1 MLTAPSDSASVLQN
15 RSLERRARAGR
26 LSGARRL
33 SLCLTVTFAL
43 VLPRTFLAQTVT
55 RGPYLQLQTPG
66 SAVLCWR
73 TDVATDSRVRYGT
86 VASAL
91 SSSASDPA
99 STTDHRITVS
109 GLSAATRYYYSVG
122 TSSITLAG
130 ADATHSFVTAPSPGS
145 SKPVR
150 IWVTGDSGTADANA
164 RAVRDS
170 YLAFAAGRATDVWL
184 MLGDNAYDNGTDAE
198 YQAAVFDVFPG
209 ILRNTFLWPTLGN
222 HDGYSASSAT
232 QTGPY
237 YDIFTL
243 PGAGQAGGVAS
254 GTEAYYS
261 FDYANIHFVCL
272 DSYGS
277 PRGAAD
283 PMLTW
288 LASDLAAN
296 TSAWKVAF
304 WHHPPY
310 SKGSHDS
317 DVEGEL
323 VEMRQ
328 SALPVLEAGG
338 VDLVLTGHSHAY
350 ERSFLL
356 DGHYGVSTTLA
367 PSMKKDGGSGRQSGT
382 GAYRKRAGVHPHE
395 GTVYVVAGTAGRL
408 GGGTLDHPAMYFS
421 AAQLGSVVLD
431 VDGGRLDARFLTST
445 GAVADDFTILRFQP
459 LKSDFDSN
467 GRTDILWRN
476 AGTGQNTVWL
486 VDAQGGVTTAGLP
499 PVADGSW
506 RIGAA
511 GDFDGDQKTDI
522 LWRNVST
529 GENVIWR
536 MNGTSVIAQVALPPV
551 FDLNWQIR
559 GAADFDGDGK
569 LDILWRNTA
578 SGADVIWRMAGTYVA
593 TAIGIPSVPDL
604 NWEIGAA
611 ADFDGDGKPD
621 ILWRNGATG
630 QNTIWRMNGTTVA
643 GLIALPSVSDL
654 AWQITGA
661 GDFTGDGQTD
671 ILWRHGS
678 TGADTVW
685 QMSGTAPTR
694 AFALPAVPD
703 LGWRISGPR

>member
-1 MLTAPSDSASVLQN
+1 MTVLFLAPS
-15 RSLERRARAGR
+15 
-26 LSGARRL
+26 LS
-33 SLCLTVTFAL
+33 
-43 VLPRTFLAQTVT
+43 AQTVT
-55 RGPYLQLQTPG
+55 RGPYLQLQTAG
-66 SAVLCWR
+66 SSVVSWR

-86 VASAL
+86 VSSAL
-91 SSSASDPA
+91 TSSASDSA
-99 STTDHRITVS
+99 ATTDHRVTLS

-122 TSSITLAG
+122 TSAGSLAG
-130 ADATHSFVTAPSPGS
+130 GDATHYLVTAPSPGS

-184 MLGDNAYDNGTDAE
+184 MLGDNAYVNGTDAE

-209 ILRNTFLWPTLGN
+209 ILRNTFLWPALGN

-243 PGAGQAGGVAS
+243 PAAGQAGGVAS

-288 LASDLAAN
+288 LAADLAAN

-328 SALPVLEAGG
+328 YALPILEAGG

-356 DGHYGVSTTLA
+356 DGHYGVSTTLVA
-367 PSMKKDGGSGRQSGT
+367 SMKKDGGSGRESVT

-395 GTVYVVAGTAGRL
+395 GTVYAVAGTSGRIA
-408 GGGTLDHPAMYFS
+408 GGTLDHPAMYFS
-421 AAQLGSVVLD
+421 AAQLGSLVLD

-445 GAVADDFTILRFQP
+445 GALADDFTILRFQP
-459 LKSDFDSN
+459 LKSDFDSD
-467 GRTDILWRN
+467 GRADILWRN
-476 AGTGQNTVWL
+476 AATGQNTVWL
-486 VDAQGGVTTAGLP
+486 VGAQGGVTTAGLP
-499 PVADGSW
+499 PVADGNW

-511 GDFDGDQKTDI
+511 GDFDGDRKTDI
-522 LWRNVST
+522 VWRNVAT

-578 SGADVIWRMAGTYVA
+578 SGADVIWRMTGTSVA
-593 TAIGIPSVPDL
+593 AAIGIPSVPDL

-630 QNTIWRMNGTTVA
+630 QNTIWRMNGTSVA
-643 GLIALPSVSDL
+643 GLVALPSVSDL
-654 AWQITGA
+654 AWQIAGA

-694 AFALPAVPD
+694 ALALPAVSNP
-703 LGWRISGPR
+703 GWRIAGPR

>member
-1 MLTAPSDSASVLQN
+1 MAVL
-15 RSLERRARAGR
+15 LLARA
-26 LSGARRL
+26 LA
-33 SLCLTVTFAL
+33 
-43 VLPRTFLAQTVT
+43 AQTVT
-55 RGPYLQLQTPG
+55 RGPYLQLQTAG
-66 SAVLCWR
+66 SAVVSWS
-73 TDVATDSRVRYGT
+73 TDAPTDSRVRYGT
-86 VASAL
+86 VSSAL
-91 SSSASDPA
+91 TSAASDSA
-99 STTDHRITVS
+99 STTDHRVTVS

-122 TSSITLAG
+122 TSVATLAG
-130 ADATHSFVTAPSPGS
+130 GDSTHSFFTAPSPGS

-150 IWVTGDSGTADANA
+150 IWVTGDSGTADANV
-164 RAVRDS
+164 RAVRDA
-170 YLAFAAGRATDVWL
+170 YLTFAANRATDVWL
-184 MLGDNAYDNGTDAE
+184 MLGDNAYVNGTDAE

-237 YDIFTL
+237 YDIFAL
-243 PGAGQAGGVAS
+243 PAAGQAGGVAS

-288 LASDLAAN
+288 LAADLAASA
-296 TSAWKVAF
+296 SAWKVAF

-328 SALPVLEAGG
+328 FALPVLEAGG

-356 DGHYGVSTTLA
+356 DGHYGLSTTLV
-367 PSMKKDGGSGRQSGT
+367 PSMKKDAGSGRESGT
-382 GAYRKRAGVHPHE
+382 GAYRKRAGVHPRE
-395 GTVYVVAGTAGRL
+395 GTVYAVAGTSGRIA
-408 GGGTLDHPAMYFS
+408 GGTLDHPAMYYS
-421 AAQLGSVVLD
+421 AAQLGSLVLD
-431 VDGGRLDARFLTST
+431 VDGGRLDARFLTSA
-445 GAVADDFTILRFQP
+445 GAVADDFTILRVQP
-459 LKSDFDSN
+459 LRSDFDVD
-467 GRTDILWRN
+467 GRADILWRH
-476 AGTGQNTVWL
+476 AATGQNTVWL
-486 VDAQGGVTTAGLP
+486 VDAQGGVKTAGLP
-499 PVADGSW
+499 PVADGNW

-511 GDFDGDQKTDI
+511 GDFDGDQKPDI

-536 MNGTSVIAQVALPPV
+536 MNGTSVISQIALPPV

-569 LDILWRNTA
+569 LDILWRNSAT
-578 SGADVIWRMAGTYVA
+578 GADVIWRMTGTSVA
-593 TAIGIPSVPDL
+593 AAIGIPSVPDL
-604 NWEIGAA
+604 NWDIGAA

-630 QNTIWRMNGTTVA
+630 QNTIWRMNGASVA
-643 GLIALPSVSDL
+643 ALIALPDVSDL
-654 AWQITGA
+654 AWQIAGA

-694 AFALPAVPD
+694 AFALPPVSNS
-703 LGWRISGPR
+703 GWKIAGPR

>member
-1 MLTAPSDSASVLQN
+1 MTVLFLAPS
-15 RSLERRARAGR
+15 
-26 LSGARRL
+26 LS
-33 SLCLTVTFAL
+33 
-43 VLPRTFLAQTVT
+43 AQTVT
-55 RGPYLQLQTPG
+55 RGPYLQLQTAG
-66 SAVLCWR
+66 SSVVSWR

-86 VASAL
+86 VSSAL
-91 SSSASDPA
+91 TSSASDSA
-99 STTDHRITVS
+99 ATTDHRVTLS

-122 TSSITLAG
+122 TSAGSLAG
-130 ADATHSFVTAPSPGS
+130 GDATHYLVTAPSPGS

-184 MLGDNAYDNGTDAE
+184 MLGDNAYVNGTDAE

-209 ILRNTFLWPTLGN
+209 ILRNTFLWPALGN

-243 PGAGQAGGVAS
+243 PAAGQAGGVAS

-288 LASDLAAN
+288 LAADLAAN

-328 SALPVLEAGG
+328 YALPILEAGG

-356 DGHYGVSTTLA
+356 DGHYGVSTTLVA
-367 PSMKKDGGSGRQSGT
+367 SMKKDGGSGRESVT

-395 GTVYVVAGTAGRL
+395 GTVYAVAGTSGRIA
-408 GGGTLDHPAMYFS
+408 GGTLDHPAMYFS
-421 AAQLGSVVLD
+421 AAQLGSLVLD

-445 GAVADDFTILRFQP
+445 GALADDFTILRFQP
-459 LKSDFDSN
+459 LKSDFDSD
-467 GRTDILWRN
+467 GRADILWRN
-476 AGTGQNTVWL
+476 AATGQNTVWL

-499 PVADGSW
+499 PVADGNW

-511 GDFDGDQKTDI
+511 GDFDGDRKTDI
-522 LWRNVST
+522 VWRNVAT

-578 SGADVIWRMAGTYVA
+578 SGADVIWRMTGTSVA
-593 TAIGIPSVPDL
+593 AAIGIPSVPDL

-630 QNTIWRMNGTTVA
+630 QNTIWRMNGTSVA
-643 GLIALPSVSDL
+643 GLVALPSVSDL
-654 AWQITGA
+654 AWQIAGA

-694 AFALPAVPD
+694 ALALPAVSNP
-703 LGWRISGPR
+703 GWRIAGPR